1 MENSNKIGKILK
13 DIEDIDIIKELK
25 RKLRRKKDLNSTC
38 ASEQV
43 AQLFYDLIQD
53 LLQKGDITTQSHLL
67 SLVEYFGKVFI
78 SLDPVQFCI
87 GNTLKKILHIIRE
100 EINESKKDKKLNL
113 KEQKELIIKAKNN
126 IKKLKDFEIFKTN
139 KNNEINVEKSDSNSD
154 LNSSEK
160 LIYINNAELDVPLTE
175 SNKSQIL
182 DQISILISEIH
193 SISETI
199 TEKKEIKDLIKD
211 DDIILTTNYS
221 EQILKILIENKKT
234 KKFKVFVCES
244 APKLR
249 EKSMAEELAKR
260 KMDITIIS
268 DDDIYSVMRQ
278 FTKVKVFLGAKAI
291 LVNGGLITYGGAY
304 NICLSASL
312 FSNPVI
318 IVGGTTKLT
327 PMYSF
332 KHELYNEYLS
342 PDLIFGKNM
351 EYKGDISNIQFN
363 NPSLDYVPPNLISMY
378 ATDIGILNPKFL
390 YKHFNDMYDLEDYE
404 I

>member
-67 SLVEYFGKVFI
+67 SLVEYLGKVFI

-87 GNTLKKILHIIRE
+87 GNTIKKILHIIRE

-211 DDIILTTNYS
+211 DDIILITNYS
-221 EQILKILIENKKT
+221 KNLKSWMKNWLK
-234 KKFKVFVCES
+234 
-244 APKLR
+244 
-249 EKSMAEELAKR
+249 
-260 KMDITIIS
+260 
-268 DDDIYSVMRQ
+268 
-278 FTKVKVFLGAKAI
+278 
-291 LVNGGLITYGGAY
+291 
-304 NICLSASL
+304 
-312 FSNPVI
+312 
-318 IVGGTTKLT
+318 
-327 PMYSF
+327 
-332 KHELYNEYLS
+332 
-342 PDLIFGKNM
+342 GKW
-351 EYKGDISNIQFN
+351 I
-363 NPSLDYVPPNLISMY
+363 
-378 ATDIGILNPKFL
+378 
-390 YKHFNDMYDLEDYE
+390 
-404 I
+404 